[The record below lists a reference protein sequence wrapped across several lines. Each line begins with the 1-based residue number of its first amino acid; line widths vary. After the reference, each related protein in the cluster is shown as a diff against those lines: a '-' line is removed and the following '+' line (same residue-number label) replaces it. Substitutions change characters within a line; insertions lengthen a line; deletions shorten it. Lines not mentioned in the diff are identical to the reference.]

1 MKDELIRKDELYEKL
16 LSIPIDGEEGR
27 TIEKIINMV
36 KDAPAVAAAPVV
48 TAVWRHI
55 GGDEWLCTACCNVIS
70 TEGSWE
76 HPYQKYCDQC
86 GAKITGVEME

>member
-1 MKDELIRKDELYEKL
+1 MILINHDTIKLQEIAGYDADGDALASVRDVRKV
-16 LSIPIDGEEGR
+16 IC
-27 TIEKIINMV
+27 
-36 KDAPAVAAAPVV
+36 DAPAVAAAPVV

-86 GAKITGVEME
+86 GAKITGVEIE